1 MKKNVTMTMIAASL
15 MALAALATL
24 LLAGGAAAT
33 VRSGNIIEIPSG
45 SYAHGAGTDLY
56 CKNTTS
62 GNGVHIF
69 DCYVAQLKGSHLYV
83 AGNKY
88 QAAIA
93 DLGVEVDK
101 SNASSTKFTFTKA
114 YSNG

>member
-1 MKKNVTMTMIAASL
+1 MKKNVTMTMIVASL

-24 LLAGGAAAT
+24 LAGGASAT
-33 VRSGNIIEIPSG
+33 VRSGKIIEIPLG
-45 SYAHGAGTDLY
+45 SYAHASGTNLY
-56 CKNTTS
+56 CKNTNS
-62 GNGVHIF
+62 GNNVHIF
-69 DCYVAQLKGSHLYV
+69 DCYVAQLTGSRLYV

-93 DLGVEVDK
+93 ALGVEVDK

-114 YSNG
+114 YTNG